1 MKSLR
6 PFHIT
11 TRGAARLG
19 LWLLVGGGVAFYSPT
34 LRERLTKPSAKV
46 DHGLDDAIAATIR
59 NGEWRYAPTPPGETM
74 RGNARGALPDGPSM
88 RENALFAPPDSAL
101 LSYEASKPRPD
112 QDDVAN
118 APSLPDPALLLGDDA
133 PAFARA
139 LAAYKAGDFAAG
151 ELAAAELRAPL
162 PALAARWAGLRLHP
176 REAGFSRLSRF
187 MFDQPN
193 WPARDW
199 LRRHAEEALFGDHN
213 PDSTVKSFF
222 SEEKP
227 STPAGKIALARVL
240 ARDGEFDAAGALA
253 RQLWRE
259 EDFNETIEGVLRKEF
274 SDFLTVADHKYRA
287 DRLLYAEKNAA
298 AMRAAELAGKDVV
311 ALARVRA
318 AANSDY
324 GSEKL
329 FATVPASLQNDPG
342 LIYARVHLLR
352 KQQKI
357 AEAAALLRNAPREP
371 ERVID
376 GDAWWVERRLV
387 ARKLLD
393 LGDAQGAYAICAQH
407 SAHGVNARVEAEF
420 HAGWIALRFLNDLPG
435 AERHFELLAQIA
447 ETPTQKSRAAYW
459 LARTAEARHT
469 PEEDANAHDYYAE
482 AATHSTTFYG
492 QLALAKLGST
502 ASPLRPAPT
511 PAQGDAR
518 DDSVRVVELLL
529 ASGEKDSAGPL
540 AAEAVKHLTD
550 ESQVAALGEVVA
562 QTRDA
567 RVSLALG
574 KLASH
579 RGVALDDLAFP
590 AYGVPRFTSL
600 PGSASRSIV
609 YAIARQ
615 ESAFD
620 PRAISSARA
629 MGLMQMIESTARQT
643 AVHVG
648 VGFDPRRMLD
658 EPAYNAQLGAAHL
671 GLLLG
676 ELKGSYLLTFAAYNA
691 GGHRVKEWLDAYG
704 DPRHADVDPVD
715 WIERIPIQETRN
727 YVQRV
732 MENFVVYRAK
742 FGDYLTRAP
751 QMELAHAAVVAKG
764 P

>member
-1 MKSLR
+1 M
-6 PFHIT
+6 
-11 TRGAARLG
+11 
-19 LWLLVGGGVAFYSPT
+19 
-34 LRERLTKPSAKV
+34 
-46 DHGLDDAIAATIR
+46 
-59 NGEWRYAPTPPGETM
+59 
-74 RGNARGALPDGPSM
+74 
-88 RENALFAPPDSAL
+88 
-101 LSYEASKPRPD
+101 
-112 QDDVAN
+112 
-118 APSLPDPALLLGDDA
+118 
-133 PAFARA
+133 
-139 LAAYKAGDFAAG
+139 
-151 ELAAAELRAPL
+151 
-162 PALAARWAGLRLHP
+162 
-176 REAGFSRLSRF
+176 
-187 MFDQPN
+187 
-193 WPARDW
+193 
-199 LRRHAEEALFGDHN
+199 
-213 PDSTVKSFF
+213 
-222 SEEKP
+222 
-227 STPAGKIALARVL
+227 
-240 ARDGEFDAAGALA
+240 
-253 RQLWRE
+253 
-259 EDFNETIEGVLRKEF
+259 
-274 SDFLTVADHKYRA
+274 
-287 DRLLYAEKNAA
+287 
-298 AMRAAELAGKDVV
+298 
-311 ALARVRA
+311 
-318 AANSDY
+318 
-324 GSEKL
+324 
-329 FATVPASLQNDPG
+329 
-342 LIYARVHLLR
+342 
-352 KQQKI
+352 
-357 AEAAALLRNAPREP
+357 
-371 ERVID
+371 
-376 GDAWWVERRLV
+376 
-387 ARKLLD
+387 
-393 LGDAQGAYAICAQH
+393 
-407 SAHGVNARVEAEF
+407 
-420 HAGWIALRFLNDLPG
+420 
-435 AERHFELLAQIA
+435 
-447 ETPTQKSRAAYW
+447 
-459 LARTAEARHT
+459 
-469 PEEDANAHDYYAE
+469 
-482 AATHSTTFYG
+482 
-492 QLALAKLGST
+492 
-502 ASPLRPAPT
+502 
-511 PAQGDAR
+511 
-518 DDSVRVVELLL
+518 RVVELLF

-658 EPAYNAQLGAAHL
+658 EPAYNAQLGAATETEIAAEL
-671 GLLLG
+671 NVTLAAYQQLLG

>member
-1 MKSLR
+1 MRCLR

-11 TRGAARLG
+11 TRGAARAG
-19 LWLLVGGGVAFYSPT
+19 LCLLIGGGTAFYAPN
-34 LRERLTKPSAKV
+34 LRERLTNSSAKI
-46 DHGLDDAIAATIR
+46 DISLDDAIAATIR
-59 NGEWRYAPTPPGETM
+59 NGEWRYAPAPLGGTM
-74 RGNARGALPDGPSM
+74 RENARGALPDDPFM
-88 RENALFAPPDSAL
+88 RENALFAQPDSAL

-112 QDDVAN
+112 PDDAAN
-118 APSLPDPALLLGDDA
+118 TPALPDPAQLLGDDA

-139 LAAYKAGDFAAG
+139 LAAYKTGDFVAGDA
-151 ELAAAELRAPL
+151 AAAELRASL

-199 LRRHAEEALFGDHN
+199 LRRHTEEALFGDHN
-213 PDSTVKSFF
+213 PDSTVKAFF
-222 SEEKP
+222 AQEKP

-240 ARDGEFDAAGALA
+240 ARDGEFEAAGAVA
-253 RQLWRE
+253 RQTWRE

-274 SDFLTVADHKYRA
+274 SEFLTVADHKYRA

-298 AMRAAELAGKDVV
+298 ALRAAELAGKDVL

-318 AANSDY
+318 AANNDY
-324 GSEKL
+324 GGEKL

-342 LIYARVHLLR
+342 LIFARAHLLR

-376 GDAWWVERRLV
+376 GDAWWTERRLV

-407 SAHGVNARVEAEF
+407 SARGVNARVDAEF

-435 AERHFELLAQIA
+435 AERHFELLGQIA
-447 ETPTQKSRAAYW
+447 ETPIQKSRAAYW
-459 LARTAEARHT
+459 LARTAEAHHT
-469 PEEDANAHDYYAE
+469 PEEDVNARDYYKE
-482 AATHSTTFYG
+482 AAAHSTTFYG
-492 QLALAKLGST
+492 QLALAKLGSA

-529 ASGEKDSAGPL
+529 AAGEKDSAGPL
-540 AAEAVKHLTD
+540 AAESVKHLAD
-550 ESQVAALGEVVA
+550 EAQIAALGEVVA
-562 QTRDA
+562 QARDA

-600 PGSASRSIV
+600 PGSASSAIV
-609 YAIARQ
+609 YAVARQ

-620 PRAISSARA
+620 PRAVSSAHA

-643 AVHVG
+643 ALHLG
-648 VGFDPRRMLD
+648 VGFEPRRMLD

-704 DPRHADVDPVD
+704 DPRHANIDPVD
-715 WIERIPIQETRN
+715 WVERIPIQETRN

-742 FGDYLTRAP
+742 FGDHLTREP
-751 QMELAHAAVVAKG
+751 QMELAHAEVSVKE

>member
-1 MKSLR
+1 MKFFR
-6 PFHIT
+6 PNRIAK
-11 TRGAARLG
+11 RAARFALC
-19 LWLLVGGGVAFYSPT
+19 LLAALAGGSYAPT
-34 LRERLTKPSAKV
+34 LHDWLSRVPAKI
-46 DHGLDDAIAATIR
+46 DDNFAGAIAATIR
-59 NGEWRYAPTPPGETM
+59 SGEWRSDPPPLGQPM
-74 RGNARGALPDGPSM
+74 RKNAQNALPDGPFM
-88 RENALFAPPDSAL
+88 RENAFFAQPDSAL
-101 LSYEASKPRPD
+101 LSYEAARP
-112 QDDVAN
+112 QSEQEEAAN
-118 APSLPDPALLLGDDA
+118 SPALPDPAQLLGADA
-133 PAFARA
+133 PVFARA
-139 LAAYKAGDFAAG
+139 LAAYKAGDFAVGDVASAM
-151 ELAAAELRAPL
+151 LQAPL
-162 PALAARWAGLRLHP
+162 PATAAQWAGLRLHP
-176 REAGFSRLSRF
+176 REAGFARLSRF
-187 MFDQPN
+187 IFDHPN
-193 WPARDW
+193 WPAQDW
-199 LRRHAEEALFGDHN
+199 LRRHAEEGLFGDHN
-213 PDSTVKSFF
+213 ADSSVKSFF
-222 SEEKP
+222 AQAKP
-227 STPAGKIALARVL
+227 TTPAGKIALARVL
-240 ARDGEFDAAGALA
+240 ARDGEFEAAGALA
-253 RQLWRE
+253 RQVWRE
-259 EDFNETIEGVLRKEF
+259 EDFNETIESVLRKEF
-274 SDFLTVADHKYRA
+274 PDFLTVADHKYRA

-298 AMRAAELAGKDVV
+298 ALRAAELAGKDVV

-324 GSEKL
+324 GDEKL
-329 FATVPASLQNDPG
+329 FASVPPALQNDPG
-342 LIYARVHLLR
+342 MMFARVHLLR

-357 AEAAALLRNAPREP
+357 AEAAGLLLKAPREP

-376 GDAWWVERRLV
+376 GDAWWTERRLV

-393 LGDAQGAYAICAQH
+393 LGDAQGAYKICAQH
-407 SAHGVNARVEAEF
+407 SAHGVNAKVDAEF
-420 HAGWIALRFLNDLPG
+420 TAGWIALRFLNDLPG
-435 AERHFELLAQIA
+435 AQRHFDLLQQIA
-447 ETPTQKSRAAYW
+447 ETPIQKSRAAYW
-459 LARTAEARHT
+459 QARTAETRHT
-469 PEEDANAHDYYAE
+469 PEEDLNARDYYKE

-492 QLALAKLGST
+492 QLALAKLGSA
-502 ASPLRPAPT
+502 ASPLRPAPP
-511 PAQGDAR
+511 PAEGDAR
-518 DDSVRVVELLL
+518 DESVRTVELLL
-529 ASGEKDSAGPL
+529 AAGEKDSAAAL

-550 ESQVAALGEVVA
+550 ETQIAALGEMIA
-562 QTRDA
+562 QAHDA

-600 PGSASRSIV
+600 PGSASRAIV

-620 PRAISSARA
+620 PRAISSAHA

-715 WIERIPIQETRN
+715 WVERIPIQETRN

-732 MENFVVYRAK
+732 MENYVVYRTK
-742 FGDYLTRAP
+742 FGDHFSREP
-751 QMELAHAAVVAKG
+751 QMELAHAEVVAKG

>member
-19 LWLLVGGGVAFYSPT
+19 LFLLVGGGAAFYAPT
-34 LRERLTKPSAKV
+34 LRERLTKPSAKI
-46 DHGLDDAIAATIR
+46 DIGLDDAIAATIR

-74 RGNARGALPDGPSM
+74 RENARGALPDGPLM
-88 RENALFAPPDSAL
+88 RENALFAPPDSGL
-101 LSYEASKPRPD
+101 LSYEASKPRLD
-112 QDDVAN
+112 QDDAAN
-118 APSLPDPALLLGDDA
+118 IPALPDPALLLGDDA

-139 LAAYKAGDFAAG
+139 LAAYKAGDFAG
-151 ELAAAELRAPL
+151 GDFAAAELRAPL
-162 PALAARWAGLRLHP
+162 PALAARWVGLRLHP

-222 SEEKP
+222 AEEKP

-274 SDFLTVADHKYRA
+274 SEFLTVADHKYRA

-318 AANSDY
+318 AANSDN

-329 FATVPASLQNDPG
+329 FATVPAALQNDPG
-342 LIYARVHLLR
+342 MIYARVHLLR

-393 LGDAQGAYAICAQH
+393 LGDAQGAYVICAQH
-407 SAHGVNARVEAEF
+407 SAHGVNAKVEAEF

-447 ETPTQKSRAAYW
+447 ETPIQKSRAAYW
-459 LARTAEARHT
+459 LARTAEALHT

-540 AAEAVKHLTD
+540 AADVVKHLSD
-550 ESQVAALGEVVA
+550 KSQIAALGEVVA
-562 QTRDA
+562 QTHDA

-574 KLASH
+574 KLASQ

-590 AYGVPRFTSL
+590 AFGVPRFTSL

-620 PRAISSARA
+620 PRAISSAHA

-643 AVHVG
+643 AIHVG
-648 VGFDPRRMLD
+648 VGFDLRRMLD

-715 WIERIPIQETRN
+715 WVERIPIQETRN

-732 MENFVVYRAK
+732 MENFIVYRAK
-742 FGDYLTRAP
+742 FGEYLTREP